1 MRVIVHAGFHRT
13 GTTSIQHMMQRNA
26 RKLARHFRIL
36 TRRQMP
42 GLCEAA
48 RAWSLSRDAADLG
61 LVTFELAQIL
71 EPLDPTDA
79 RPLVLSSEDLS
90 GHMPGRFHLSG
101 YDAAPPLMA
110 SIQQTVQTCLPGADL
125 AFFFTTRAASPWL
138 HSTWAQHVR
147 AIRFTEP
154 RDAYIARMAPHTDL
168 AAQVARIANTVTAPV
183 HSARLEDCA
192 DAPYGPFSPL
202 LDLMQASPKLRAK
215 LTALPPSNPSF
226 PDPVLAQFLALN
238 QSDLSREV
246 LAEAKKTLMEDWRRQ
261 THHG

>member
-1 MRVIVHAGFHRT
+1 
-13 GTTSIQHMMQRNA
+13 MMQRNA

-42 GLCEAA
+42 ALCEAA

-71 EPLDPTDA
+71 EPLDPVDT

-90 GHMPGRFHLSG
+90 GHMPGRFDLTG
-101 YDAAPPLMA
+101 YDAAPRLMA
-110 SIQQTVQTCLPGADL
+110 TIEQTTQTCLPGADL
-125 AFFFTTRAASPWL
+125 AFFFTTRATAPWL
-138 HSTWAQHVR
+138 RSTWAQHVR

-154 RDAYIARMAPHTDL
+154 RDAYLARMAPHADL
-168 AAQVARIANTVTAPV
+168 TATVARIAAAVTAPV
-183 HSARLEDCA
+183 HATALEACA
-192 DAPYGPFSPL
+192 DAPFGPFTPL
-202 LDLMQASPKLRAK
+202 LDLMQPSQKLRAK

-238 QSDLSREV
+238 QSDLTRAA
-246 LAEAKKTLMEDWRRQ
+246 LAEAKKTLMEDWRSTARL
-261 THHG
+261 G

>member
-1 MRVIVHAGFHRT
+1 MRMIVHAGFHRT

-48 RAWSLSRDAADLG
+48 RAWSLSRDPADLG

-71 EPLDPTDA
+71 EPLDRADP

-90 GHMPGRFHLSG
+90 GHMPGRFGLVG

-110 SIQQTVQTCLPGADL
+110 TIEQTVQTCLPRADL
-125 AFFFTTRAASPWL
+125 AFFFTTRAAAPWL
-138 HSTWAQHVR
+138 RSTWAQHVR

-154 RDAYIARMAPHTDL
+154 RDAYLRRMTPHADL
-168 AAQVARIANTVTAPV
+168 TATVARIARAVSAPV
-183 HSARLEDCA
+183 HTAALEGCA
-192 DAPYGPFSPL
+192 TAPFGPFTPL
-202 LDLMQASPKLRAK
+202 LDLMAPPPKLRGK
-215 LTALPPSNPSF
+215 LTALPPSNPAF
-226 PDPVLAQFLALN
+226 PDPVLALFLALN
-238 QSDLSREV
+238 QSDLTRAA
-246 LAEAKKTLMEDWRRQ
+246 LAEAKKTLMEDWRNTARQ
-261 THHG
+261 D

>member
-42 GLCEAA
+42 ALCEAA
-48 RAWSLSRDAADLG
+48 RAWSVSNDPADLA

-71 EPLDPTDA
+71 EPLAKSDTRA
-79 RPLVLSSEDLS
+79 LVLSSEDLS
-90 GHMPGRFHLSG
+90 GHMPGRFHLTG
-101 YDAAPPLMA
+101 YDAAPTLMA
-110 SIQQTVQTCLPGADL
+110 TIQRTVQTCLPDADL
-125 AFFFTTRAASPWL
+125 AFFFTTRATAPWL

-168 AAQVARIANTVTAPV
+168 PAQVARIADTVTAPV
-183 HSARLEDCA
+183 HSARLEDSK
-192 DAPYGPFSPL
+192 DTPFGPFTPL
-202 LDLMQASPKLRAK
+202 LDLMQAPQELRAK

-226 PDPVLAQFLALN
+226 PDPVLAKFIALN
-238 QSDLSREV
+238 QSDLSRAE
-246 LAEAKKTLMEDWRRQ
+246 LAEAKKALMEGWRNNAGQ
-261 THHG
+261 A